1 MEQYLTNLKNMQTN
15 ELNELEDETY
25 ISSDMRNEILMN
37 YKLVQEFP
45 GPLVKEHTSKA
56 QLIQFCQ
63 KNVKDCL
70 SSQNVNLIDP
80 QSHAL
85 LWDYLALLVRQN
97 GLVDLKTD
105 ISPLLLSGIAESQG
119 FIVNQQTNNNRT
131 IIKNGSSVSLAQQDF
146 VLVNEDSSNHT
157 NGDSASS
164 MLSRQSSHSD
174 TKSQRVQ
181 NLPITEEES
190 HMNKLRQLLGAG
202 QKADAIE
209 VAIKYNMWPHALFL
223 SSSSCTTTPSSSSF
237 STVTTTQSATQVN
250 DSKALNKVKVKFI
263 NSLHV
268 NDPIHTCY
276 QLLIG
281 RIPTVANN
289 VSKSEW
295 NDWRRHLAMIVSNV
309 DESNRDLVLNTIKT
323 MGDSLGKLIMAEQNL

>member
-15 ELNELEDETY
+15 DLNELEDETY

-119 FIVNQQTNNNRT
+119 FNNVNRIV
-131 IIKNGSSVSLAQQDF
+131 KNGSSASLAQQDF
-146 VLVNEDSSNHT
+146 VLVNEDSSNNT
-157 NGDSASS
+157 NGDSVNAL
-164 MLSRQSSHSD
+164 LSRQSSHSD
-174 TKSQRVQ
+174 TKSQRIQ
-181 NLPITEEES
+181 NLPVTEEES
-190 HMNKLRQLLGAG
+190 HMNKLRQLLGMLIHLRLE
-202 QKADAIE
+202 QFKIR
-209 VAIKYNMWPHALFL
+209 N
-223 SSSSCTTTPSSSSF
+223 
-237 STVTTTQSATQVN
+237 
-250 DSKALNKVKVKFI
+250 SKFRV
-263 NSLHV
+263 
-268 NDPIHTCY
+268 
-276 QLLIG
+276 
-281 RIPTVANN
+281 
-289 VSKSEW
+289 
-295 NDWRRHLAMIVSNV
+295 
-309 DESNRDLVLNTIKT
+309 
-323 MGDSLGKLIMAEQNL
+323 